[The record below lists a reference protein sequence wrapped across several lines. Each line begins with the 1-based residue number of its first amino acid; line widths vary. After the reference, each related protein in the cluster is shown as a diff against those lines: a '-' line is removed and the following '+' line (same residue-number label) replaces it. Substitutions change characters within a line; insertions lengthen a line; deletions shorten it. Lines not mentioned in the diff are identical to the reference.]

1 MATEA
6 QILANRANAQLAGR
20 PKLFATKL
28 RDALVRL
35 AEENAEPLAAK
46 LMERAMEGDI
56 PAIKEYMDRALGKA
70 LQNVD
75 VTSGGEP
82 MRIVT
87 VNYGQLEKVI
97 DADAEVITNE

>member
-1 MATEA
+1 MYAH
-6 QILANRANAQLAGR
+6 
-20 PKLFATKL
+20 KL
-28 RDALVRL
+28 RAALIRK
-35 AEENAEPLAAK
+35 AEEHAEELSGVLLDKA
-46 LMERAMEGDI
+46 LEGDI

-97 DADAEVITNE
+97 DADAEVIDVEPT